1 MKPIVTLALASMV
14 FLSPPLAFAQDK
26 ADADSTDTKPKL
38 DRSGKSQRGVAS
50 YYAKKFSGRKMADGT
65 PMNPKESIAASRSL
79 PLGTRARVVNLEN
92 GKSEE
97 VEIRDRGPYVDG
109 RIVDVSPSVAR
120 KLDMHEDGLAEVLV
134 QPIEV
139 PQADGTVKA
148 GAGAKNGRAMT
159 MVGSSGSEGSGQSSS
174 TP

>member
-14 FLSPPLAFAQDK
+14 LSGAPLAFAQDK
-26 ADADSTDTKPKL
+26 ADTESASAKPKL

-50 YYAKKFSGRKMADGT
+50 YYARKFSGRKMADGT
-65 PMNPKESIAASRSL
+65 PMNPNASIAASRSL

-92 GKSEE
+92 GKSHE

-109 RIVDVSPSVAR
+109 RIVDVSPAVAR

-139 PQADGTVKA
+139 PQADGSRKA
-148 GAGAKNGRAMT
+148 GAGAKTGPAMT
-159 MVGSSGSEGSGQSSS
+159 MVGSSGTEGKGQSSS